1 MPAGRRRLKTALLSA
16 LILLA
21 SAPPATAQTG
31 AGKPSR
37 PKFADAGF
45 SALVPSDPQPLTYS
59 DPQKTRPDSY
69 LLLAGRGVYFVAAL
83 AHPGAERATHPP
95 LRERFFD
102 GVQSGTLDLWKK
114 RLKADF
120 IYQREIAL
128 GAHRGRE
135 FAIESPRYAGVLR
148 MYLTGRRFYAVA
160 FFRFK
165 DAPLSSEGER
175 FLDSFEIDEP

>member
-1 MPAGRRRLKTALLSA
+1 

-21 SAPPATAQTG
+21 SAPPAASRTG
-31 AGKPSR
+31 AGDAAR
-37 PKFADAGF
+37 AKFADLGF
-45 SALVPSDPQPLTYS
+45 SALFPSEPQAFTHS

-69 LLLAGRGVYFVAAL
+69 LLMAGRGVYFVAAL
-83 AHPGAERATHPP
+83 AHPAAERASQPS

-102 GVQSGTLDLWKK
+102 GVQRGTLDLWKK
-114 RLKADF
+114 GLKADF
-120 IYQREIAL
+120 IYQREISL

-135 FAIESPRYAGVLR
+135 FAVESPRYAGVLR

-160 FFRFK
+160 FFHYN
-165 DAPLSSEGER
+165 DAPLSREGER